1 MSDPGS
7 PQTQNG
13 PVDRE
18 LQANITNLV
27 SALGGPDLTLPNKP
41 YVLGHD
47 ALMCLRDL
55 KIWLRV
61 VDEKRRLLDVARAI
75 SETSLVTQDLLEIL
89 SQWDQAEEE
98 KEING
103 VQDEP
108 GSAAA
113 AASVKAFRIALG
125 CLELLVPLTWP
136 IKLDSESTESQFHH
150 APALNQVYLRYKD
163 AVLSHHSHRIFRAI
177 IRLCLP
183 ALQSEPGKRSSRDEG
198 ILKLAVYFIRNILC
212 INLKDARTVIAE
224 DISRSFEISVLSK
237 QSVLDFIVMIASGA
251 GDLFV
256 NQNAAIME
264 CVYYL
269 LYGLKIH
276 QVLDVTADFK
286 VSTSVKAHQDLKDLL
301 ASEKAI
307 KRSVQRK
314 MPSRHNRFGTMLSVS
329 TGDNDRLTVSGQP
342 ALLDSEATLGNLDS
356 VKKWKKP
363 KRVDVTNRQQWDID
377 IMLSE
382 ESRQSLKQ
390 FVNDFL
396 ESAYNPLFISIRKVL
411 EREMGEYSKT
421 LLQEHEVQFLYLAAW
436 FLRAERA
443 RNVVLND
450 KHSKDQMPDMD
461 FSMVAGTLNQNMFV
475 IIMHAMRTSFENKEW
490 HIVYAAMLCFKEVI
504 YTVNDMEA
512 KGVEE
517 MREMAEN
524 IKSRLFYEEYSLE
537 LLSKIPKTAHARDI
551 SYLNLAVELTHI
563 VLKTLE
569 RYSTDKNAIYIGA
582 KRRRQ
587 RNKKKRQNQNDEDG
601 VIPDDVLQESDSEV
615 EREKAAKKVV
625 ERKFNFQVFESKFLS
640 EETLNSYIK
649 YLGNYK
655 ELNKTQL
662 MYAIKFFHRIF
673 ARRKLHYFFYR
684 LDLMKLF
691 SEIAGTGSS
700 SSSQL
705 PLSIDR
711 ETRNEITN
719 FVRYYVHKLIP
730 ALERTPSLFVEI
742 LFQKSQSDFFYF
754 EHGFDKPAPEPRTAK
769 AKAGLMF
776 ADDAFAE
783 ELENKFAIVVAAL
796 IDDEKG
802 DLVEWAIDALNQVY
816 QRRASWI
823 QLSAATPEAGDS
835 PLPPDEPKLPKAKK
849 AAMQTNGD
857 ILSDHDEDNRGYD
870 DLDGFVV
877 RGGDDDDDDAMSA
890 SSEEEKVLSDG
901 GTTTVKRRRHKSSS
915 QSQNKKK
922 KRRRLYRN
930 DEDDELVAVRRQKER
945 QEKELLQFKST
956 DYVHDSDDELTPEEL
971 AAFFES
977 EQRIRDQFNAA
988 AVYSNIEKVQEEEIE
1003 VRTVEEEL
1011 RRQRLDMD
1019 SDIEMEDAASD
1030 NEGDSDSN
1038 DRNDQTTDEE
1048 ENRQTKVNDKQAQ
1061 QNAPKVA
1068 TGTEKKDILVNDDDG
1083 DDAVSVTDRSSPAE
1097 TARGRKIIVDSDD
1110 EE

>member
-113 AASVKAFRIALG
+113 AASAKAFRIALG

-769 AKAGLMF
+769 AKTGLMF

-835 PLPPDEPKLPKAKK
+835 PLPPDERKFSFKKQQHIIIHSDTNQAFFPPVIRSTESKIIDGLQKEQKL
-849 AAMQTNGD
+849 
-857 ILSDHDEDNRGYD
+857 IL
-870 DLDGFVV
+870 LL
-877 RGGDDDDDDAMSA
+877 
-890 SSEEEKVLSDG
+890 KLSG
-901 GTTTVKRRRHKSSS
+901 CKFEGKHTVKLSLINSF
-915 QSQNKKK
+915 
-922 KRRRLYRN
+922 Y
-930 DEDDELVAVRRQKER
+930 
-945 QEKELLQFKST
+945 
-956 DYVHDSDDELTPEEL
+956 
-971 AAFFES
+971 
-977 EQRIRDQFNAA
+977 
-988 AVYSNIEKVQEEEIE
+988 
-1003 VRTVEEEL
+1003 
-1011 RRQRLDMD
+1011 
-1019 SDIEMEDAASD
+1019 
-1030 NEGDSDSN
+1030 
-1038 DRNDQTTDEE
+1038 
-1048 ENRQTKVNDKQAQ
+1048 
-1061 QNAPKVA
+1061 
-1068 TGTEKKDILVNDDDG
+1068 
-1083 DDAVSVTDRSSPAE
+1083 
-1097 TARGRKIIVDSDD
+1097 
-1110 EE
+1110 

>member
-103 VQDEP
+103 VQDEH

-113 AASVKAFRIALG
+113 AASAKAFRIALG

-835 PLPPDEPKLPKAKK
+835 PLPPDERKFSFKKQQHIIIHSDTNQAFFPPVIRSTESKIIDGLQKEQKL
-849 AAMQTNGD
+849 
-857 ILSDHDEDNRGYD
+857 IL
-870 DLDGFVV
+870 LL
-877 RGGDDDDDDAMSA
+877 
-890 SSEEEKVLSDG
+890 KLSG
-901 GTTTVKRRRHKSSS
+901 CKFEGKHTVKLSLINSF
-915 QSQNKKK
+915 
-922 KRRRLYRN
+922 Y
-930 DEDDELVAVRRQKER
+930 
-945 QEKELLQFKST
+945 
-956 DYVHDSDDELTPEEL
+956 
-971 AAFFES
+971 
-977 EQRIRDQFNAA
+977 
-988 AVYSNIEKVQEEEIE
+988 
-1003 VRTVEEEL
+1003 
-1011 RRQRLDMD
+1011 
-1019 SDIEMEDAASD
+1019 
-1030 NEGDSDSN
+1030 
-1038 DRNDQTTDEE
+1038 
-1048 ENRQTKVNDKQAQ
+1048 
-1061 QNAPKVA
+1061 
-1068 TGTEKKDILVNDDDG
+1068 
-1083 DDAVSVTDRSSPAE
+1083 
-1097 TARGRKIIVDSDD
+1097 
-1110 EE
+1110 

>member
-1 MSDPGS
+1 MSNPGS
-7 PQTQNG
+7 PQLDDT
-13 PVDRE
+13 PVNRE

-27 SALGGPDLTLPNKP
+27 SALGGPDVTLPNKA

-75 SETSLVTQDLLEIL
+75 SETNLVTQDLLEIL
-89 SQWDQAEEE
+89 AQWDQIEEE

-103 VQDEP
+103 VQEEP
-108 GSAAA
+108 GSAEV
-113 AASVKAFRIALG
+113 ASSAKSFRIALG

-136 IKLDSESTESQFHH
+136 IKLDAESTESQFHH
-150 APALNQVYLRYKD
+150 APALNSAYLRYKD

-212 INLKDARTVIAE
+212 INLKDARSVVAE
-224 DISRSFEISVLSK
+224 DISRSYEISVLAK
-237 QSVLDFIVMIASGA
+237 QSVLDFIVMIASGG
-251 GDLFV
+251 GDIFV

-276 QVLDVTADFK
+276 QVLDVTVDFN
-286 VSTSVKAHQDLKDLL
+286 VSASVKAHQDLKDLL

-307 KRSVQRK
+307 KRSIQRK

-329 TGDNDRLTVSGQP
+329 TDNNERLTISGQP
-342 ALLDSEATLGNLDS
+342 ALLNAEATFGNLDA

-363 KRVDVTNRQQWDID
+363 KRVNINNTQQWDVD
-377 IMLSE
+377 IILSE

-396 ESAYNPLFISIRKVL
+396 ESAYNPLFISIRKVI

-421 LLQEHEVQFLYLAAW
+421 LLLEHEVQFLYLAAW

-443 RNVVLND
+443 RNVVLN
-450 KHSKDQMPDMD
+450 SKRGKDRATEMD
-461 FSMVAGTLNQNMFV
+461 FSKIAGTLNQNMFV

-490 HIVYAAMLCFKEVI
+490 HVVYAAMLCFKEVI

-512 KGVEE
+512 KGVDE

-537 LLSKIPKTAHARDI
+537 LLAKIPKTAYARDI

-569 RYSTDKNAIYIGA
+569 RYSTDKNAIYIRA
-582 KRRRQ
+582 KRQRQ
-587 RNKKKRQNQNDEDG
+587 KKKRQQNNENDG
-601 VIPDDVLQESDSEV
+601 VTSEDNFQESDSEV

-625 ERKFNFQVFESKFLS
+625 ERKFNFQTFESKFFS
-640 EETLNSYIK
+640 EETLSSYIK

-673 ARRKLHYFFYR
+673 ARRKLHYYFYR

-691 SEIAGTGSS
+691 SEMVGTGSS

-711 ETRNEITN
+711 EIRTEITN
-719 FVRYYVHKLIP
+719 FVKYYMHKLIRT
-730 ALERTPSLFVEI
+730 LEKTPSLFVEL
-742 LFQKSQSDFFYF
+742 LFQKTQSDFFYF
-754 EHGFDKPAPEPRTAK
+754 ENGFDKPQPGPRAAK
-769 AKAGLMF
+769 AKLGLEF
-776 ADDAFAE
+776 ADDEFAA
-783 ELENKFAIVVAAL
+783 ELENRFAIVVAAL
-796 IDDEKG
+796 IDDDKSN
-802 DLVEWAIDALNQVY
+802 LVEWAIDILNQVY
-816 QRRASWI
+816 QHRASWI
-823 QLSAATPEAGDS
+823 QLSAATPETGDS
-835 PLPPDEPKLPKAKK
+835 SLPPDE
-849 AAMQTNGD
+849 G
-857 ILSDHDEDNRGYD
+857 ILS
-870 DLDGFVV
+870 F
-877 RGGDDDDDDAMSA
+877 S
-890 SSEEEKVLSDG
+890 
-901 GTTTVKRRRHKSSS
+901 
-915 QSQNKKK
+915 
-922 KRRRLYRN
+922 
-930 DEDDELVAVRRQKER
+930 
-945 QEKELLQFKST
+945 
-956 DYVHDSDDELTPEEL
+956 
-971 AAFFES
+971 FFFFFS
-977 EQRIRDQFNAA
+977 I
-988 AVYSNIEKVQEEEIE
+988 
-1003 VRTVEEEL
+1003 
-1011 RRQRLDMD
+1011 
-1019 SDIEMEDAASD
+1019 
-1030 NEGDSDSN
+1030 
-1038 DRNDQTTDEE
+1038 
-1048 ENRQTKVNDKQAQ
+1048 
-1061 QNAPKVA
+1061 
-1068 TGTEKKDILVNDDDG
+1068 
-1083 DDAVSVTDRSSPAE
+1083 
-1097 TARGRKIIVDSDD
+1097 
-1110 EE
+1110 